1 MFFRS
6 QCGQA
11 EGQSEDTLKAVMI
24 GVSSTEGPLYQKHG
38 EGCRVGEGMPVSDLG
53 SRRLEGLGCVDQLS
67 SLRTPCILGL

>member
-24 GVSSTEGPLYQKHG
+24 GVSSIEGPLYQKHDEGCCVG
-38 EGCRVGEGMPVSDLG
+38 EGCQLATWEVGDWKDLDA
-53 SRRLEGLGCVDQLS
+53 L
-67 SLRTPCILGL
+67 IN